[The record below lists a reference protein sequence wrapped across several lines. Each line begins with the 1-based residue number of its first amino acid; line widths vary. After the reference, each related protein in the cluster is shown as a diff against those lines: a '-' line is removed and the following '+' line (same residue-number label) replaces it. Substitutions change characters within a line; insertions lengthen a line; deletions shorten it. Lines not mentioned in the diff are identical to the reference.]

1 MKRWSLAA
9 MALLALGLAATPVIQ
24 GARAQ
29 SEGGWVTLFDGKNLD
44 NFTQVGD
51 ANWKLANGE
60 VSADNGSGFLVT
72 KQSYGDVQ
80 IRIEFWADDDTNS
93 GIFTRLS
100 DPAKITADNSYEIN
114 IYDKRPDPSYGTGAI
129 VNIAK
134 VSPMPKAGTGSGG
147 KWSTFDIT
155 LKGSKLTVIMNGQ
168 KTVEAEDSKFAK
180 GPFAL
185 QRYPGISKDPGVGPV
200 KFRKVEVKPL

>member
-9 MALLALGLAATPVIQ
+9 IALLAFGLASVPALRDAT
-24 GARAQ
+24 AQ
-29 SEGGWVTLFDGKNLD
+29 SSGGWITLFDGKNLD

-72 KQSYGDVQ
+72 KESYGDVQ
-80 IRIEFWADDDTNS
+80 IKVEFWADDDTNS
-93 GIFTRLS
+93 GVFTRIS
-100 DPAKITADNSYEIN
+100 DPAKITADSSYEIN

-129 VNIAK
+129 VNFAK
-134 VSPMPKAGTGSGG
+134 VSPMPKAGTGGGG

-155 LKGSKLTVIMNGQ
+155 LKGNKLTVIMNGQ
-168 KTVEAEDSKFAK
+168 KTVEVEDSKFAK

-185 QRYPGISKDPGVGPV
+185 QRFPGVSKDAGVGPV
-200 KFRKVEVKPL
+200 KFRKVEIKPL

>member
-9 MALLALGLAATPVIQ
+9 IVLLAFGLTATWHSRDAI
-24 GARAQ
+24 GQ

-44 NFTQVGD
+44 NFTQIGD

-72 KQSYGDVQ
+72 KQSFGDVQ
-80 IRIEFWADDDTNS
+80 IRAEFWADDDTNS
-93 GIFTRLS
+93 GIFTRIS
-100 DPAKITADNSYEIN
+100 DPAKITADNSYEVN

-129 VNIAK
+129 VNFAK

-147 KWSTFDIT
+147 KWNTFDIT
-155 LKGSKLTVIMNGQ
+155 LKGNKLTVIMNGQ
-168 KTVEAEDSKFAK
+168 KTVDVEDSKFAK

-185 QRYPGISKDPGVGPV
+185 QRFPGVVKDPGIGVV
-200 KFRKVEVKPL
+200 KFRKVEVKQL